1 MDAAASMDVD
11 PAEAGEEIILLFLL
25 LCGPG
30 DVDALQRE
38 FADWFPGPVLLPVGT
53 EVRLIPQQDTAYRNL
68 VGAVR
73 EHLAT
78 DPRIV
83 KVDLPATE
91 DAEEETVSVLYSILR
106 LGKNAAE
113 TMAREKEQ
121 SREMQERTT
130 QLLSESPAAGAG
142 ARFTVIGYNEFHCG
156 GKAEREY
163 WVCLDPPTP
172 LRVAAGQIPMHASHD
187 GMRSFEWCV
196 LHFQY
201 SGSDPSP
208 AMVQRVAVR
217 VTKTI
222 ELRAHQDKCRP
233 CEVCTGRGSGQKYE

>member
-1 MDAAASMDVD
+1 MGAAAGMDVD
-11 PAEAGEEIILLFLL
+11 PAEAGEEIILFIPAPLRRQQCIDARAPTTATAAAADGATHRQAVAAASDDVFRVWLNPNVTASL
-25 LCGPG
+25 PPG
-30 DVDALQRE
+30 YVDALQRE

-113 TMAREKEQ
+113 TMAREREQ
-121 SREMQERTT
+121 SREMQDT
-130 QLLSESPAAGAG
+130 AA
-142 ARFTVIGYNEFHCG
+142 
-156 GKAEREY
+156 
-163 WVCLDPPTP
+163 
-172 LRVAAGQIPMHASHD
+172 Q
-187 GMRSFEWCV
+187 
-196 LHFQY
+196 
-201 SGSDPSP
+201 
-208 AMVQRVAVR
+208 
-217 VTKTI
+217 
-222 ELRAHQDKCRP
+222 
-233 CEVCTGRGSGQKYE
+233 